1 MKCEMS
7 EKTLAETIMAVR
19 FAMIDLQL
27 YLDTHPESVEA
38 LRTYTEY
45 NAKLRELTAQYV
57 RNFGPLSMYDVSGND
72 GWTWGE
78 APMPHE
84 GGN

>member
-1 MKCEMS
+1 MNRETN
-7 EKTLAETIMAVR
+7 EKTLAEAVMAVR

-27 YLDTHPESVEA
+27 YLDMHPESVEA

-45 NAKLRELTAQYV
+45 NSRLRELTAQYV

-72 GWTWGE
+72 GWAWGE

>member
-1 MKCEMS
+1 MNWDAG
-7 EKTLAETIMAVR
+7 EKTLSEAIMATR
-19 FAMIDLQL
+19 FALIELQL
-27 YLDTHPESVEA
+27 YLDMHPESVEA

-45 NAKLRELTAQYV
+45 AARLRELTAQYV
-57 RNFGPLSMYDVSGND
+57 RNFGPLSMYDVTGND